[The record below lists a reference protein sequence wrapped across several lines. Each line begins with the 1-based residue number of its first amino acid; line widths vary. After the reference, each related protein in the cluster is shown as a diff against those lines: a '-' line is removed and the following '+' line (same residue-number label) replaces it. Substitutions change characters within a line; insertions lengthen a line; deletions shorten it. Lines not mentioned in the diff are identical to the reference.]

1 MMSGGTNSW
10 DRRRVGIL
18 ALIVAAIFFLAL
30 HVFSN
35 ETLKNLTID
44 LTEDR
49 IYTLSDGTKEVLA
62 AIREPITLRLFISD
76 ELVEQSPALKDY
88 SKDVQ
93 ELLERYVVL
102 SNNRIKLELIRPE
115 PFSPE
120 EDRAVGFGLHGVP
133 ITQAGNLGYF
143 GLAGTNTT
151 DDLDVLPFI
160 SPQRDRFLEYD
171 LSRLVQNL
179 ANPKKKKVGLVS
191 SLPMISDPVKRYRPW
206 QVIDQLRQF
215 FDVQR
220 ITLED
225 PVPEDIDVLM
235 VVHPRDMD
243 DTDLYYIDQHVMRG
257 GKTLIFVD
265 PFSETATRGN
275 AMQRQPPDTGSD
287 LKKLFA
293 AWGVEFDKSKVLG
306 DRTGAQRVSAGRDS
320 LGRPVI
326 TDYIAWVTLA
336 DNQIKRD
343 DVVTGDLEKINV
355 ATSGFIKKDS
365 GANYDF
371 DPLLTSSAQAMA
383 IDVSQVNKEPEPA
396 KLLKEFK
403 AADEPFVV
411 GARISGMFKSAFP
424 DGPPKDKIREE
435 IREARIKKN
444 EPVADPQEHL
454 KASAK
459 RANMI
464 IVADTDLLA
473 DSFWVRVQDFF
484 GQRVPVPIAN
494 NADLL
499 INAVDNMAG
508 TASLIGLRS
517 RGVTSRPFHTV
528 DAMKRDAEL
537 QYRAKEQGLLEK
549 LKEVEGKLKD
559 LQTKETQAGKT
570 VILSAD
576 QKAAIE
582 NFRRESVALR
592 KELRAVQLSLRQ
604 DIDNLDA
611 MLKAINVGLIPV
623 LVVIFAIILG
633 LVRRGRARRHRFADA
648 SAH

>member
-1 MMSGGTNSW
+1 MMFGDTNSW
-10 DRRRVGIL
+10 DRRRVGIA
-18 ALIVAAIFFLAL
+18 ALIVAALFFLAL
-30 HVFSN
+30 HVFST
-35 ETLKNLTID
+35 ETFRNLTLD
-44 LTEDR
+44 LTEGQV
-49 IYTLSDGTKEVLA
+49 YTLSAGTKEVLA
-62 AIREPITLRLFISD
+62 AIREPVTLRLFISD
-76 ELVEQSPALKDY
+76 DLIEQSPSFKDY
-88 SKDVQ
+88 AKNVQ
-93 ELLERYVVL
+93 ELLERYVQL
-102 SNNRIKLELIRPE
+102 SNNRIKLELVRPE

-120 EDRAVGFGLHGVP
+120 EDRAVGFGLNGVP

-151 DDLDVLPFI
+151 DDLDVIPFI

-206 QVIDQLRQF
+206 QVIEQLRQF

-235 VVHPRDMD
+235 VVHPREMD

-275 AMQRQPPDTGSD
+275 AMKRQPPDTGSD

-293 AWGVEFDKSKVLG
+293 AWGIKYDKTKVLG
-306 DRTGAQRVSAGRDS
+306 DRIGAQRVSAGRDS

-326 TDYIAWVTLA
+326 TDYIAWVTLT
-336 DNQIKRD
+336 DDQVKRD
-343 DVVTGDLEKINV
+343 DVVTGELEKITV
-355 ATSGFIKKDS
+355 ATSGFIEKAE
-365 GANYDF
+365 GASYDF
-371 DPLLTSSAQAMA
+371 DPLLSSSAQAMA
-383 IDVSQVNKEPEPA
+383 IKVSQVNKDPEPA
-396 KLLKEFK
+396 KLLQAFK
-403 AADEPFVV
+403 AVDKPFVV

-424 DGPPKDKIREE
+424 DGPPKDKIRDE
-435 IREARIKKN
+435 IREARIKK
-444 EPVADPQEHL
+444 EEDVADTQKHL
-454 KASAK
+454 KASEK

-464 IVADTDLLA
+464 VIADTDLLA

-517 RGVTSRPFHTV
+517 RGVTSRPFHIV
-528 DAMKRDAEL
+528 DTMKRDAEL
-537 QYRAKEQGLLEK
+537 QYRAKEQGLLDK
-549 LKEVEGKLKD
+549 LKKIEGKLKD
-559 LQTKETQAGKT
+559 LQTKETKAGKT

-576 QKAAIE
+576 QKTAIE
-582 NFRRESVALR
+582 NFRRESVAIR

-604 DIDNLDA
+604 DIDELDA
-611 MLKAINVGLIPV
+611 LLKAINVGLVPV
-623 LVVIFAIILG
+623 LVVIFAIVLG
-633 LVRRGRARRHRFADA
+633 LVRRGRARRHRFVDA
-648 SAH
+648 SIH

>member
-1 MMSGGTNSW
+1 MMSGGNNSW
-10 DRRRVGIL
+10 DRRRVGIG

-30 HVFSN
+30 HIFSTESLRN
-35 ETLKNLTID
+35 MTLD
-44 LTEDR
+44 LTEDK

-76 ELVEQSPALKDY
+76 DLIEQSPGLKDY
-88 SKDVQ
+88 AKSVQ

-133 ITQAGNLGYF
+133 VTQAGNLGYF

-151 DDLDVLPFI
+151 DDLDVIAFI

-191 SLPMISDPVKRYRPW
+191 SLPMIADPVQRYRPW
-206 QVIDQLRQF
+206 QVIEQLRQF

-243 DTDLYYIDQHVMRG
+243 DTDMYYIDQHVMRG
-257 GKTLIFVD
+257 GKTMIFVD

-287 LKKLFA
+287 LKKLFE
-293 AWGVEFDKSKVLG
+293 AWGIDYDKNKVLG
-306 DRTGAQRVSAGRDS
+306 DRKGAQRVSAGRDA

-326 TDYIAWVTLA
+326 TDYIAWVTMSG
-336 DNQIKRD
+336 NQIKRD
-343 DVVTGDLEKINV
+343 DVVTGELEKINV
-355 ATSGFIKKDS
+355 ATSGFFSKAE
-365 GANYDF
+365 GANYDL
-371 DPLLTSSAQAMA
+371 DPLLSSSPEAMA
-383 IDVSQVNKEPEPA
+383 IKVSQVNKDPEPA
-396 KLLKEFK
+396 QLLKDFK
-403 AADEPFVV
+403 ATGKPFVV

-424 DGPPKDKIREE
+424 DGPPKDKIRDE
-435 IREARIKKN
+435 IREARIKR
-444 EPVADPQEHL
+444 EEDVAAVQTHHKE
-454 KASAK
+454 SVK

-464 IVADTDLLA
+464 VVADTDMLA

-499 INAVDNMAG
+499 SNAVDNMAG
-508 TASLIGLRS
+508 TSSLIGLRS
-517 RGVTSRPFHTV
+517 RGVTNRPFHTV

-549 LKEVEGKLKD
+549 LKEIEGKLKD
-559 LQTKETQAGKT
+559 LQTKETAAGKT
-570 VILSAD
+570 VILSAE
-576 QKAAIE
+576 QQTAIE
-582 NFRRESVALR
+582 NFRREAISLR

-604 DIDNLDA
+604 DIDQLDGL
-611 MLKAINVGLIPV
+611 LKAINVGLVPA
-623 LVVIFAIILG
+623 LVVIFAIVLG
-633 LVRRGRARRHRFADA
+633 LIRRGRARRHRFADA
-648 SAH
+648 RAH

>member
-1 MMSGGTNSW
+1 MMFGDTNSW
-10 DRRRVGIL
+10 DRRRVGIA
-18 ALIVAAIFFLAL
+18 ALIVAALFFLAL
-30 HVFSN
+30 HVFST
-35 ETLKNLTID
+35 ETFRNLTLD
-44 LTEDR
+44 LTEGQV
-49 IYTLSDGTKEVLA
+49 YSLSDGTKEVLA
-62 AIREPITLRLFISD
+62 AIREPVTLRLFISD
-76 ELVEQSPALKDY
+76 DLIEQSPSFKDY
-88 SKDVQ
+88 AKNVQ
-93 ELLERYVVL
+93 ELLERYVQL
-102 SNNRIKLELIRPE
+102 SNNRIKLELVRPE

-151 DDLDVLPFI
+151 DDLDVIPFI

-206 QVIDQLRQF
+206 QVIEQLRQF

-235 VVHPRDMD
+235 VVHPREMD

-293 AWGVEFDKSKVLG
+293 AWGIKYDKTKVLG
-306 DRTGAQRVSAGRDS
+306 DRIGAQRVSAGRDS

-326 TDYIAWVTLA
+326 TDYIAWVTLTG
-336 DNQIKRD
+336 DQVKRD
-343 DVVTGDLEKINV
+343 DVVTGELEKITV
-355 ATSGFIKKDS
+355 ATSGFIEKAE
-365 GANYDF
+365 GASYDF
-371 DPLLTSSAQAMA
+371 DPLLSSSAQAMA
-383 IDVSQVNKEPEPA
+383 IKVSQVNKDPEPA
-396 KLLKEFK
+396 KLLQAFK
-403 AADEPFVV
+403 AVDKPFVV

-424 DGPPKDKIREE
+424 DGPPKDKIRDE
-435 IREARIKKN
+435 IREARIKK
-444 EPVADPQEHL
+444 EEDVADAQKHL
-454 KASAK
+454 KASEK

-464 IVADTDLLA
+464 VIADTDLLA

-517 RGVTSRPFHTV
+517 RGVTSRPFHIV

-537 QYRAKEQGLLEK
+537 QYRAKEQGLLDK
-549 LKEVEGKLKD
+549 LKKIEGKLKD
-559 LQTKETQAGKT
+559 LQTKETKAGKT

-576 QKAAIE
+576 QKTAIE
-582 NFRRESVALR
+582 NFRRESVAIR

-604 DIDNLDA
+604 DIDKLDA
-611 MLKAINVGLIPV
+611 LLKAINVGLVPV
-623 LVVIFAIILG
+623 LVVIFAIVLG

-648 SAH
+648 SIH